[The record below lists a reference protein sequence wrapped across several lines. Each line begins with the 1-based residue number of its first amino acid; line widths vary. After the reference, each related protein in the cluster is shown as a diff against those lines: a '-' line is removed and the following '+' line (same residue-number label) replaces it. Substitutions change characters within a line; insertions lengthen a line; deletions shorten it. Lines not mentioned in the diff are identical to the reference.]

1 MLSYQL
7 FEKWRQKDH
16 EFKARLGKVSETL
29 SPKHNIRKRAR
40 DMAHMVEILSSMY
53 ESLGSILIE
62 RDRKSIE
69 RERERKD

>member
-1 MLSYQL
+1 
-7 FEKWRQKDH
+7 
-16 EFKARLGKVSETL
+16 
-29 SPKHNIRKRAR
+29 
-40 DMAHMVEILSSMY
+40 MVEILSSMY